1 MIRGNLFMSITMNA
15 VAIDLYGEVYHR
27 LNVVEDDIIKFCQRW
42 KIVEFGVFGSVLRD
56 DFRCDS
62 DVDVL
67 VTFDAKI
74 QPRLV
79 DRLDMQEEI
88 EALFHRPVD
97 MVQRCLLKNPYM
109 RSEILRSC
117 LMIYIDK

>member
-1 MIRGNLFMSITMNA
+1 MTITIDIE
-15 VAIDLYGEVYHR
+15 AIDLYRMVCDR

-42 KIVEFGVFGSVLRD
+42 GIVEFGVFGSVLRD
-56 DFRCDS
+56 DFRSDS

-79 DRLDMQEEI
+79 DRLDMQEEL

-117 LMIYIDK
+117 LMIYVDK

>member
-1 MIRGNLFMSITMNA
+1 MTIT
-15 VAIDLYGEVYHR
+15 IDTVTVDVYRKVCDR

-74 QPRLV
+74 QPRLA
-79 DRLDMQEEI
+79 DRLNMQEEI

-97 MVQRCLLKNPYM
+97 IVQRCLLKNPYM

-117 LMIYIDK
+117 LMIYADK